1 MEYLVTTAIVSRFA
15 VDVGRSERK
24 EWGNYVQPGRP
35 AVQMTMI
42 KQSYRVCYVRVHLV
56 AVGEYFTSFA
66 VLLTSPA
73 DNDNYTYV
81 LLK

>member
-1 MEYLVTTAIVSRFA
+1 M
-15 VDVGRSERK
+15 DVGRSERK

-35 AVQMTMI
+35 PVQNDDD
-42 KQSYRVCYVRVHLV
+42 SRVVVCYVRVQLV

-66 VLLTSPA
+66 VLLTSPV
-73 DNDNYTYV
+73 DNDNYTYL